1 MEILNAKYSSEIRN
15 NPHKEAE
22 FLTSKYSPLE
32 MTIKRDMKVKLKD
45 ILQLV
50 QTAIIKMFVE
60 ADVEGNLEGKVFDFF
75 ALINS

>member
-1 MEILNAKYSSEIRN
+1 
-15 NPHKEAE
+15 
-22 FLTSKYSPLE
+22 
-32 MTIKRDMKVKLKD
+32 MKVKLKD